1 MIVEPPVDNGAFQLT
16 VACVSPAVA
25 ETLVGAPGTVAGV
38 TVLEGVDTP
47 LSPTLFVAT
56 TVNVYAAPFVNP
68 VKVTVSVEPPTVTV
82 WPPGLAVTV

>member
-1 MIVEPPVDNGAFQLT
+1 M
-16 VACVSPAVA
+16 
-25 ETLVGAPGTVAGV
+25 VGITA
-38 TVLEGVDTP
+38 LEGVDTLLP
-47 LSPTLFVAT
+47 PTLFVAT